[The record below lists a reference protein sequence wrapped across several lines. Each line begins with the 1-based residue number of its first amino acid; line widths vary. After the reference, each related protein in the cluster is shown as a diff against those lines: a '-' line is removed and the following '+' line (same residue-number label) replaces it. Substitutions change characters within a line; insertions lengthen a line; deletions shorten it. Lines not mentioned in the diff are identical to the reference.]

1 NTDEAVLTLL
11 GPDTDVRSGVENAD
25 SEAAG
30 AGDCPVFLT
39 SVGLRPPSVS
49 KTAALTNKIF
59 PFFRSHI
66 IDK

>member
-1 NTDEAVLTLL
+1 FTSLEPNTDVCAWM
-11 GPDTDVRSGVENAD
+11 ENAD

-30 AGDCPVFLT
+30 AGGRPVLLT

-49 KTAALTNKIF
+49 KTAALTNKLF
-59 PFFRSHI
+59 PFSQFHI

>member
-1 NTDEAVLTLL
+1 VLTSLE
-11 GPDTDVRSGVENAD
+11 PDTDVRSGVENANP
-25 SEAAG
+25 EAAG
-30 AGDCPVFLT
+30 TGDCPVLLT

-59 PFFRSHI
+59 PFSRSHI